1 MLEDHGVPAG
11 ALPCGAQLLVQ
22 PVVMLLLQ
30 GGAPGGVVQE
40 LGVENEE
47 QDTPDPEAEVVVS
60 PSPLELRDGLGGGD
74 IAHVVVAADQHQRDV
89 AVHGPEHPL

>member
-11 ALPCGAQLLVQ
+11 TLPCGAQLLVQ